1 MMMDNIENIQRYIIN
16 NVMNYE
22 DEKAGRVDPYERM
35 LRSLEAPYER
45 MPDHDRVLGLLRQ
58 KFTEGDIAVWFS
70 FPDFSY
76 RIQPLTVEE
85 AAQKAEP
92 GVSAVMESAK
102 KLIDEGFLVQ
112 LPRQDGGLG
121 YVRTYMLYL
130 AFGSVLKNDHDPL
143 TDAFIDWWL
152 HILRDASRLRTIS
165 PEHRVLPHEES
176 LPKTGKVQ
184 MGLQIPD
191 TRQVLPTD
199 LSETVLRGVD
209 RIAVIDCVCRAA
221 TEARGMRECD
231 YPIEGVCF
239 LFNEAAEEAIKVGY
253 GRELSHEE
261 GIDLLHRLRDMG
273 LVQVISNSVRPLS
286 MCNCCSCCCICL
298 NSIMR
303 NERTMAVP
311 SRFTAQVI
319 QADRCIGCGQC
330 ASFCQASAISFTDSG
345 VTISEAACFGCGQ
358 CAARCPAEV
367 IGMKLKAGAP
377 EGPARQSQDR
387 IYL

>member
-45 MPDHDRVLGLLRQ
+45 MPEHDRVLGLLRQ

-143 TDAFIDWWL
+143 RGSGFAGGGL
-152 HILRDASRLRTIS
+152 GLRRDVAA
-165 PEHRVLPHEES
+165 V
-176 LPKTGKVQ
+176 G
-184 MGLQIPD
+184 
-191 TRQVLPTD
+191 
-199 LSETVLRGVD
+199 
-209 RIAVIDCVCRAA
+209 AVIWRVKESA
-221 TEARGMRECD
+221 TPYMSTA
-231 YPIEGVCF
+231 
-239 LFNEAAEEAIKVGY
+239 
-253 GRELSHEE
+253 SH
-261 GIDLLHRLRDMG
+261 G
-273 LVQVISNSVRPLS
+273 P
-286 MCNCCSCCCICL
+286 
-298 NSIMR
+298 
-303 NERTMAVP
+303 
-311 SRFTAQVI
+311 
-319 QADRCIGCGQC
+319 CGFR
-330 ASFCQASAISFTDSG
+330 S
-345 VTISEAACFGCGQ
+345 
-358 CAARCPAEV
+358 
-367 IGMKLKAGAP
+367 
-377 EGPARQSQDR
+377 
-387 IYL
+387 